1 VNLTPSLNDAEI
13 ARYKIEEK
21 VGPNPERLSCSAA
34 DRLGIY
40 AACHMIS
47 SCADAVPQ
55 QFWVKG

>member
-1 VNLTPSLNDAEI
+1 MTLEM
-13 ARYKIEEK
+13 ARYKIEEN
-21 VGPNPERLSCSAA
+21 VEPNPERLSSTAA

-55 QFWVKG
+55 QFLVKG

>member
-1 VNLTPSLNDAEI
+1 MTLEM
-13 ARYKIEEK
+13 ARYKIEEN
-21 VGPNPERLSCSAA
+21 VEPNPERLSSTAA